1 MGKDGFGRTAAWPVC
16 ALANRQIS
24 GRLRPEVSD
33 TKNEISDEIADRLK
47 ALYPDFGRKQ
57 LRKVEQR
64 LRRAWFPR
72 KIDGRWIWL
81 ENYVATIEKKIA
93 VREPGFRP
101 ISARWVEEDTF
112 VRETEIHAKLCS
124 GIGSLSI
131 ADLSGGELSEEDKDH
146 R

>member
-1 MGKDGFGRTAAWPVC
+1 M
-16 ALANRQIS
+16 
-24 GRLRPEVSD
+24 SD